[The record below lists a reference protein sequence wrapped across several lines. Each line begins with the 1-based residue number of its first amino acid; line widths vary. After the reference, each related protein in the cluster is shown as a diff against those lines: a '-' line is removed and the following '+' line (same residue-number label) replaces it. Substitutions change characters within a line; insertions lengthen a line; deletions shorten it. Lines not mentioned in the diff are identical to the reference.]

1 VIELFMPARK
11 LSTLGA
17 VSSSAATHAV
27 GSIRHGR
34 KRESLKAKVARAD
47 AISTCLARAYPELQV
62 PLDYGTTFQLLVAV
76 ILSAQCTDVAVNKV
90 TPELFRRFP
99 TPSRLAEA
107 PLAEIESIIRTLGL
121 FRAKAR
127 SLKLC
132 ARQIIEEFNG
142 AVPASIEELTTLAG
156 VGRKT
161 ANVILGHAFDSPG
174 IIVDTHCKRVSR
186 RLGLTRREDPVQI
199 EKDLNRLLPAAQWT
213 AFSHRLIIHGR
224 RICHARKPNCNVCV
238 IQQFCPSKHL
248 SSQPPTPRTQA
259 HNGPNLR

>member
-1 VIELFMPARK
+1 MPARK
-11 LSTLGA
+11 LSTSGA
-17 VSSSAATHAV
+17 VSSSAASHA
-27 GSIRHGR
+27 GSSAPQAR
-34 KRESLKAKVARAD
+34 KRESLKGKIARAD
-47 AISTCLARAYPELQV
+47 AISSCLARAYPELQV

-107 PLAEIESIIRTLGL
+107 PVAEIESIIRTLGL

-127 SLKLC
+127 SLKAC
-132 ARQIIEEFNG
+132 ARQLIEQFNG
-142 AVPASIEELTTLAG
+142 EVPATMEELTTLTG

-186 RLGLTRREDPVQI
+186 RLGLTRSEDPVQV
-199 EKDLNRLLPAAQWT
+199 EGDLNRLLPTAQWT

-224 RICHARKPNCNVCV
+224 RICHARKPNCKACV
-238 IQQFCPSKHL
+238 IQQLCPSREL
-248 SSQPPTPRTQA
+248 NSRSPTLRIQA
-259 HNGPNLR
+259 HSGPDPR